1 MRAIGIINSET
12 KFEPADFDN
21 DRLKCIGMLKTPKN
35 KTAAVMKSRF
45 DIPEHWYV
53 IYGTSRLCFTDFD
66 EAVDYCLSR
75 GFKLVANSFKG
86 GL

>member
-1 MRAIGIINSET
+1 MYRSAKNSE
-12 KFEPADFDN
+12 K
-21 DRLKCIGMLKTPKN
+21 

-66 EAVDYCLSR
+66 EVVAYCLSR
-75 GFKLVANSFKG
+75 CFKLVANSFKG